1 MMRFDIIDECESAV
15 FEALCTIS
23 TLSMFWVQ
31 HVQRVPL
38 WGKFFVW
45 MNVREK
51 VVTTP
56 FRGKMA
62 EILNIPIFYEKYFT
76 QCCAK
81 TNVHICTGNK
91 TQCNAVLMESSYFES
106 LN

>member
-45 MNVREK
+45 INVREK

-62 EILNIPIFYEKYFT
+62 EILNIPIFMRNT
-76 QCCAK
+76 L
-81 TNVHICTGNK
+81 H
-91 TQCNAVLMESSYFES
+91 NAAPKLMYTSVQAIKHSVMPF
-106 LN
+106 